1 MDGITRIW
9 VWLIVAVMVA
19 EVASARDY
27 VVQGIDDPQPDLLA
41 RALANDDGLLLLT
54 SPLTTRKAYLAAVA
68 DKTVL
73 ALEHAG
79 YPEPRAVARV
89 EAGDDGE
96 RVVVDVTPGPRFT
109 AAGIEITGLPDELA
123 GDLRAWLKSQQ
134 PPADAVPL
142 TVDAADGWSGTRWV
156 DHRGQA
162 ARLAPPLWSRGQP
175 APFDTHHLRAVRGA
189 IARFLRDHGHF
200 AAARA
205 VEKQA
210 ATGPR
215 CEVSVGRQG
224 LEATLAVS
232 FTDLPPASVL
242 EEIEVAPASRT
253 TAATLSEL
261 LGIEIGTTVTEHDRL
276 AWREALR
283 ATGRFVR
290 HEVKFKERKAGP
302 DGATGIVAIFDLD
315 AYPPVPPLGTPLS
328 REEETLLRC
337 RSWVLDTL
345 ANDDDL
351 VAAWTKPGDDRPT
364 AALTISTREGVLLA
378 ALPGSEDAC
387 GLAATGG
394 GIGCFLPRG
403 AGRLE
408 FPPPVRMRAVVD
420 VAFTLEDTVDQGR
433 HRYDRAVATAASIEP
448 RPRDATAA
456 LAVTARIEPVACLAL
471 LHDDA
476 ATVRWDGDVLVVA
489 GPDGE
494 VHIDA
499 TSGRL
504 VRITT
509 ATRGRIDVEAGPR
522 RLAAALAELRQ
533 TAGADAWREEAP
545 VSSAVGFLTSDS
557 LGLTLTRLSEATG
570 VEPLLAAWVPVFTA
584 AARNLREATARGGFT
599 QADEQVRAVL
609 AQVADDDAA
618 ALPVIPQAGGP
629 APTKDPLMAVAAS
642 GASHAWRWLERSC
655 GSTAWPCGLIRIA
668 ALAARHDSTGALWE
682 VTSYLAAPSHGPL
695 ANLVASQVIPLPA
708 MAVSF
713 ARQGQGRL
721 TTAAFHTDCEAV
733 LAILGDCGL
742 DRCAVSLVRSLDDDE
757 ARAAAAALCHDP
769 EALLPLVRDL
779 KACAGEDEA
788 VVSLPSALD
797 RWWEASLRDLVA
809 AALAAKTGVQTA
821 DNPDAEPTP
830 RR

>member
-1 MDGITRIW
+1 MGGIARTWIGFLL
-9 VWLIVAVMVA
+9 VGAAGI
-19 EVASARDY
+19 ASARDY
-27 VVQGIDDPQPDLLA
+27 VVQGVDDPRSDLLA
-41 RALANDDGLLLLT
+41 RSLANDDGLLLLT

-73 ALEHAG
+73 ALERAG
-79 YPEPRAVARV
+79 YPEPKAVARI
-89 EAGDDGE
+89 ESGDGQE
-96 RVVVDVTPGPRFT
+96 RVVIDVTPGPRFM
-109 AAGIEITGLPDELA
+109 AAGIEIAGLPDDLA
-123 GDLRAWLKSQQ
+123 GDLRSWLKSQR
-134 PPADAVPL
+134 PPADALPQP
-142 TVDAADGWSGTRWV
+142 VDTAGGWSGTRWL
-156 DHRGQA
+156 DHRGQP
-162 ARLAPPLWSRGQP
+162 ARLEPPLWSRGQP
-175 APFDTHHLRAVRGA
+175 APFDTHHLRDIRSA

-215 CEVSVGRQG
+215 CDVSVGRDAG
-224 LEATLAVS
+224 EATLTVS

-253 TAATLSEL
+253 TAATLREL

-276 AWREALR
+276 AWRETLR

-302 DGATGIVAIFDLD
+302 DGTTGIVAIFDLD

-328 REEETLLRC
+328 REEEAVLRC
-337 RSWVLDTL
+337 RSWILATL
-345 ANDDDL
+345 ADDDDL
-351 VAAWTKPGDDRPT
+351 VATWTKPGDDRPT
-364 AALTISTREGVLLA
+364 AELTVSTREGVLLA
-378 ALPGSEDAC
+378 ALPGRADAC

-420 VAFTLEDTVDQGR
+420 VAFTLEDTVEQGR

-448 RPRDATAA
+448 RPRDVTAA

-471 LHDDA
+471 LHDEA
-476 ATVRWDGDVLVVA
+476 ATSRWDGDVLVVA
-489 GPDGE
+489 GRDGE

-504 VRITT
+504 LRIAT
-509 ATRGRIDVEAGPR
+509 ANRGRIDVEAGPQ
-522 RLAAALAELRQ
+522 RLAAALAGLRE
-533 TAGADAWREEAP
+533 TAGANAWRDDAP
-545 VSSAVGFLTSDS
+545 VSSAVAFLTADS
-557 LGLTLTRLSEATG
+557 LGLTLARLSEATG
-570 VEPLLAAWVPVFTA
+570 VEPLLSAWVPVFAA
-584 AARNLREATARGGFT
+584 AARNLREAADRGGFAR
-599 QADEQVRAVL
+599 ADERVRALL
-609 AQVADDDAA
+609 AQVADDNAA
-618 ALPVIPQAGGP
+618 ALPVIPHAERAATP
-629 APTKDPLMAVAAS
+629 ADPLMAVAAS
-642 GASHAWRWLERSC
+642 GASQAWRWLETSC

-695 ANLVASQVIPLPA
+695 ANLVASQVIPLPT

-788 VVSLPSALD
+788 VAALPSALD

-821 DNPDAEPTP
+821 DKPDAEPTP